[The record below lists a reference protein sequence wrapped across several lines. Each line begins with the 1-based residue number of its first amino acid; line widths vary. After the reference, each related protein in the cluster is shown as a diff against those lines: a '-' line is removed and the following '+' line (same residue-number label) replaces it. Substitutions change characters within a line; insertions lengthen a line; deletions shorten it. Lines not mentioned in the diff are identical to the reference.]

1 MLSDQT
7 LDAVMNMGTSGS
19 IRAHRDV
26 LVWAVP
32 EVGAVEDGLEGDPH
46 HGALGD
52 EVGPQPRVPHC
63 RAVCAVR
70 QHRQHAHRLLHTT
83 FSGSKFSTLNVDPGW
98 RGSVQI
104 LSTVPTVDWVLLG
117 SGESNK
123 G

>member
-1 MLSDQT
+1 MFLTVLCMCSLSRTRCFSQHMLSDQT
-7 LDAVMNMGTSGS
+7 LDEVINMGTSGWMC
-19 IRAHRDV
+19 AHRDV

-32 EVGAVEDGLEGDPH
+32 EVGAVEGGLEGDPH

-83 FSGSKFSTLNVDPGW
+83 L
-98 RGSVQI
+98 
-104 LSTVPTVDWVLLG
+104 
-117 SGESNK
+117 
-123 G
+123 